1 MKTHFYLGILL
12 LATVSSCGGHSS
24 ESANWSPYLG
34 NIPYLEH
41 KYAEDSEAVE
51 EYYDKKVSST
61 KSEKVALSII
71 DEAED
76 KLRQLKQEFNDNI
89 TEQEVQLLGGTIP
102 CTVIRPSDSEENGES
117 GFLFT
122 VNGDAALFEPFET
135 STTFAYMYHCDLT
148 AQQDMYVGSYIMF
161 DVFFVGDDYVQYGY
175 LKQMLPCPKRRI
187 QKGDVIPCRISI
199 RNIGTED
206 PVELQQKC
214 SRILLSFNP

>member
-1 MKTHFYLGILL
+1 MKTHFWTGIIL

-41 KYAEDSEAVE
+41 KYVEDMEALDD
-51 EYYDKKVSST
+51 YYEKKFAST
-61 KSEKVALSII
+61 KSEKAAQAVI
-71 DEAED
+71 DEARD
-76 KLRQLKQEFNDNI
+76 KERQLKQDFNDNI

-102 CTVIRPSDSEENGES
+102 CAVIRPSDFKGNGE

-122 VNGDAALFEPFET
+122 VNGDAALFEPWET
-135 STTFAYMYHCDLT
+135 STTFAYMYNCDLI

-161 DVFFVGDDYVQYGY
+161 DVFFVDDDNAQYGY

-187 QKGDVIPCRISI
+187 QKGDVVPCHISI
-199 RNIGTED
+199 RNIGTDD
-206 PVELQQKC
+206 PIELQKKC